1 MVCFLLP
8 NKTACTLPVLLS
20 TTPKSL
26 PIAIVPVDLSVWT
39 ALPIKTSPSGM
50 VTCRL
55 SCCMFCVYAIE
66 TGSPELRTMPFIV
79 PAQALRNRHKMSN
92 KLDGKEPDKAETLR
106 NFIMLKFPCVKSK
119 TTTKVSL
126 GSRGVDFRLVNG
138 AAYLLALLYFAA
150 SPTIGREG
158 NVIDDGLTLS

>member
-1 MVCFLLP
+1 MFSDLL
-8 NKTACTLPVLLS
+8 
-20 TTPKSL
+20 
-26 PIAIVPVDLSVWT
+26 
-39 ALPIKTSPSGM
+39 
-50 VTCRL
+50 
-55 SCCMFCVYAIE
+55 
-66 TGSPELRTMPFIV
+66 
-79 PAQALRNRHKMSN
+79 AQALKRRHEAISKGTYVVE
-92 KLDGKEPDKAETLR
+92 LAID
-106 NFIMLKFPCVKSK
+106 FIMLKFPCVKSK